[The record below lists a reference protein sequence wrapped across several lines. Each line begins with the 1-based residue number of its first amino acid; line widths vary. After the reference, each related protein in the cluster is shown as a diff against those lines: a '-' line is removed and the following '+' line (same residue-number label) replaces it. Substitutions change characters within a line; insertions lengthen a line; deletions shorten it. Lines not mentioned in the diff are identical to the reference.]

1 MVKINELSIRIILF
15 ITLTVFFCNLV
26 SFSFNKGNKMDTFQ
40 ISGNVI
46 DLISEKIFPAT
57 VYIEN
62 GKISKIEKNRKTYKN
77 YILPGFV
84 DSHVHIESSM
94 LPPSEFARLAS
105 IHGTVATVSDPHE
118 IANVMGLEG
127 IEFMIEN
134 SKTVPFKIY
143 FGAPSCV
150 PATDFESSG
159 AKIGISELD
168 TLFNKYNLKYL
179 SEMMN
184 FPGVLFEFP
193 EVMEKIN
200 LAKKLN
206 KPIDG
211 HAPGLKGKDAK
222 KYVSAGISTDHEC
235 YSLEEAIDKIKSGMK
250 VLIREGSA
258 AKNFETLAPLI
269 EEFPEMCMF
278 CTDDAHPDHLTEM
291 HIRDVVLRA
300 FDLGY
305 DVMNVLKIASLN
317 PIRHY
322 NLDVGLLQVGDPA
335 DFIIINNFQEFKI
348 THTFVNG
355 VLIAENGSTKIPHQK
370 VTPINNFKAKPKLPE
385 DFVLTPKNKTL
396 QIIQPI
402 DGELIT
408 EKVEYTPKIQNSDV
422 QTSIQDDVLKITVV
436 NRYQDRKPA
445 VALIKGFGLRKGA
458 LATSVGHDSHN
469 IIAVGVDNHSISI
482 AVNEVIKS
490 QGGMVV
496 FDGKTP
502 KALPLPIAGLMAND
516 DAWEVARKYLQIQDA
531 AKKLGCPFVAPFM
544 TLSFMALLVIPKI
557 KLSDKGL
564 FDGES
569 FKFIEQ

>member
-1 MVKINELSIRIILF
+1 MD
-15 ITLTVFFCNLV
+15 NL
-26 SFSFNKGNKMDTFQ
+26 Q

-46 DLISEKIFPAT
+46 DLIAEKIFPAT
-57 VYIEN
+57 VYIEK
-62 GKISKIEKNRKTYKN
+62 GKIAKIEKSRKIYKN

-118 IANVMGLEG
+118 IANVLGLKG
-127 IEFMIEN
+127 VEFMIKN
-134 SKTVPFKIY
+134 AQTIPFKIY
-143 FGAPSCV
+143 FGVPSCV

-159 AKIGISELD
+159 AKIGIEEIKI
-168 TLFNKYNLKYL
+168 LFNKFGLKYL

-184 FPGVLFEFP
+184 YPGVLLSFP
-193 EVMEKIN
+193 DVMEKIN
-200 LAKKLN
+200 LAKQLN

-211 HAPGLKGKDAK
+211 HAPGLKGKDAEI
-222 KYVSAGISTDHEC
+222 YVKAGISTDHEC
-235 YSLEEAIDKIKSGMK
+235 YSLEEAINKIKAGMK

-258 AKNFETLAPLI
+258 AKNFEILAPLI
-269 EEFPEMCMF
+269 DEYPEMCMF

-317 PIRHY
+317 PIKHY
-322 NLDVGLLQVGDPA
+322 NLDVGLLQIGDPA
-335 DFIIINNFQEFKI
+335 DFIVINNFQEFKI
-348 THTFVNG
+348 TQTFVNG
-355 VLIAENGSTKIPHQK
+355 ILIAENGETKIPHKK
-370 VTPINNFKAKPKLPE
+370 VRPINNFNVNLKIPD
-385 DFVLTPKNKTL
+385 DFNLIPKNKTL
-396 QIIQPI
+396 PVIKPI

-408 EKVEYTPKIQNSDV
+408 EKLEYQPKLKNSDV
-422 QTSIQDDVLKITVV
+422 QTNLEQDILKITVV
-436 NRYQDRKPA
+436 NRYQDAKPA
-445 VALIKGFGLRKGA
+445 IALINGFGLKKGA

-469 IIAVGVDNHSISI
+469 IIAVGVDNESLAI
-482 AVNEVIKS
+482 AVNDVFKS
-490 QGGMVV
+490 KGGMVV
-496 FDGKTP
+496 YDGNTSKI
-502 KALPLPIAGLMAND
+502 LPLPIAGLMANV
-516 DAWEVARKYLQIQDA
+516 DAWDVAIKYKEIQQD

-564 FDGES
+564 FDGEL

>member
-1 MVKINELSIRIILF
+1 MD
-15 ITLTVFFCNLV
+15 NL
-26 SFSFNKGNKMDTFQ
+26 Q

-46 DLISEKIFPAT
+46 DLIAEKIFPAT
-57 VYIEN
+57 VYIEK
-62 GKISKIEKNRKTYKN
+62 GKIAKIEKSRKTYKN

-118 IANVMGLEG
+118 IANVLGLKG
-127 IEFMIEN
+127 VEFMIKN
-134 SKTVPFKIY
+134 AQTIPFKIY
-143 FGAPSCV
+143 FGVPSCV

-159 AKIGISELD
+159 AKIGIEEIKI
-168 TLFNKYNLKYL
+168 LFNKFGLKYL

-184 FPGVLFEFP
+184 YPGVLLSFP
-193 EVMEKIN
+193 DVMEKIN
-200 LAKKLN
+200 LAKQLN

-211 HAPGLKGKDAK
+211 HAPGLKGKDAEI
-222 KYVSAGISTDHEC
+222 YVKAGISTDHEC
-235 YSLEEAIDKIKSGMK
+235 YSLEEAINKIKAGMK

-269 EEFPEMCMF
+269 DEYPEMCMF

-291 HIRDVVLRA
+291 HIRDVILRA

-317 PIRHY
+317 PIKHY
-322 NLDVGLLQVGDPA
+322 NLDVGLLQIGDPA
-335 DFIIINNFQEFKI
+335 DFIVINNFQEFKI
-348 THTFVNG
+348 TQTFVNG
-355 VLIAENGSTKIPHQK
+355 ILIAENGETKIPHKK
-370 VTPINNFKAKPKLPE
+370 VRPINNFNVNLKIPD
-385 DFVLTPKNKTL
+385 DFNLIPKNKTL
-396 QIIQPI
+396 PVIKPI

-408 EKVEYTPKIQNSDV
+408 EKLEYQPKLKNSDV
-422 QTSIQDDVLKITVV
+422 QTNLEQDILKITVV
-436 NRYQDRKPA
+436 NRYQDAKPA
-445 VALIKGFGLRKGA
+445 IALINGFGLKKGA

-469 IIAVGVDNHSISI
+469 IIAVGVDNESLAI
-482 AVNEVIKS
+482 AVNDVIKS
-490 QGGMVV
+490 KGGMVV
-496 FDGKTP
+496 YDGNTSKI
-502 KALPLPIAGLMAND
+502 LPLPIAGLMAND
-516 DAWEVARKYLQIQDA
+516 DAWDVAIKYKEIQQD

-564 FDGES
+564 FDGEL